1 MTKYEKLTA
10 DLIAARDFAA
20 MLADENDGGTCNLDS
35 AAIALPRWN
44 VKKTQE
50 AFEKAGLRAS
60 KWKCFGNYYYLI
72 CGCYS
77 GQGNR
82 RTTMAEAVYEY
93 LKKLGY
99 QVSMYYQMD

>member
-1 MTKYEKLTA
+1 MTKYEKLTT

-20 MLADENDGGTCNLDS
+20 MFADENDGGTCNFDS
-35 AAIALPRWN
+35 AVIALPYWSVSK
-44 VKKTQE
+44 VKE

-60 KWKCFGNYYYLI
+60 ACRSFGNSYYLI
-72 CGCYS
+72 GGCYS